1 MNKIDLENWL
11 KNDESMNDIAKKTG
25 FCLGTIRYWCK
36 KYNLKSQYGIF
47 SEKSERGLKST
58 YKSSAVGALGDE
70 SHLDYTNW
78 SEDQQRA
85 YSYLLG
91 FYLGDGCLAYN
102 RKVAGRSYTLIITNH
117 VGFSVMNQ
125 RIKDSIKCLFP
136 NKEIGTYQ
144 KSYPDRKSNGI
155 DIKVTGICLNLLF
168 PHGDGRKH
176 TRKIELTDWQ
186 NQMTEKYPQ
195 EFIKGLI
202 ESDGCRFAP
211 QKKRCPSYIFY
222 QFSNCSTDIHQI
234 LQNIAIKIGLKF
246 TFRKVIRGK
255 SDLNRAPI
263 YSTFFYD
270 RKSVKILESFIG
282 PKC

>member
-36 KYNLKSQYGIF
+36 KYDLKSNYGTF
-47 SEKSERGLKST
+47 SEKGERSLKST
-58 YKSSAVGALGDE
+58 YKSSAVGVPGDE
-70 SHLDYTNW
+70 SHLDHQNW
-78 SEDQQRA
+78 SEDQQKA

-91 FYLGDGCLAYN
+91 FYLGDGHLAYD
-102 RKVAGRSYTLIITNH
+102 RKRKSRSYTFVITNH
-117 VGFSVMNQ
+117 IEFDVMNQ
-125 RIKDSIKCLFP
+125 RIKDNIKCLFP
-136 NKEIGTYQ
+136 NKEIATYQ
-144 KSYPDRKSNGI
+144 KCSQDRKSNGI

-186 NQMTEKYPQ
+186 NKLTEKYPQ

-211 QKKRCPSYIFY
+211 RKKQCPTYIIY
-222 QFSNCSTDIHQI
+222 QFSNCSIDIHKI
-234 LQNIAIKIGLKF
+234 LQNIATRIGLKF
-246 TFRKVIRGK
+246 TFRTVIREK
-255 SDLNRAPI
+255 SAKNRAPS
-263 YSTFFYD
+263 YWTCFND
-270 RKSVKILESFIG
+270 RESFKILESFIG